1 MHNSIISAILF
12 VGLLYGPIANSANAT
27 NVELHTDVPDR
38 YVVVPGDTLWGIS
51 SRFLKDPWRWKEI
64 WGLNEQQIKDPHE
77 IFPGDLIVIERT
89 PDGNKFRIIK
99 ETVVMER
106 LSPHVRMEM
115 SDADAIP
122 SIPVAEIEPFLSQPL
137 VIDKG
142 SLESAPIV
150 LGTSDNR
157 VLLSKGDQI
166 YAKDMPTDQGSSWQ
180 IFRPGKALI
189 DPNLDKGTL
198 LPEWLSEYLMP
209 ESFGDYVGG
218 GWFGENKGEILGY
231 EAIYL
236 GDAEVERFADVS
248 TISIVRSSQEIFKG
262 DRLVPAPP
270 TEFINYAPHAPE
282 QDVNGRIISVY
293 GGVTE
298 IGKGTIVVLSRG
310 LQDGLETGNVLA
322 VYRRHLSETGD
333 ASLKVERAFDEFG
346 ATSKRQVVELPEERA
361 GLVFVFRVFEKVSYA
376 LVMQTTQPI
385 RIFDSVKTP

>member
-1 MHNSIISAILF
+1 MHNSIISVILF
-12 VGLLYGPIANSANAT
+12 VGLLYSSIANAA
-27 NVELHTDVPDR
+27 NVELHSNVPDR
-38 YVVVPGDTLWGIS
+38 YVVVSGDTLWGLA

-64 WGLNEQQIKDPHE
+64 WGLNEQQIKNPHK

-89 PDGNKFRIIK
+89 PDGNKLRIIK

-122 SIPVAEIEPFLSQPL
+122 SIPVAAIEPFLSQPL
-137 VIDKG
+137 VIDKD

-157 VLLSKGDQI
+157 VLLSKGDLI
-166 YAKDMPTDQGSSWQ
+166 YAKDMQADQGSSWQ

-189 DPNLDKGTL
+189 DPNPDKGTL
-198 LPEWLSEYLMP
+198 MPEWLGEYLVP
-209 ESFGDYVGG
+209 ESFGDYVRE
-218 GWFGENKGEILGY
+218 GWFGENKGKILGY

-262 DRLVPAPP
+262 DRLIPAPP

-298 IGKGTIVVLSRG
+298 IGKGSIVVLSKG
-310 LQDGLETGNVLA
+310 TQDGLEIGHVLA
-322 VYRRHLSETGD
+322 IYRRHLSETGD
-333 ASLKVERAFDEFG
+333 ASLKVDRVFDEFG
-346 ATSKRQVVELPEERA
+346 ATSMRQVVELPEERA

-385 RIFDSVKTP
+385 QIFDSVKTP

>member
-1 MHNSIISAILF
+1 MHNSIISVILF
-12 VGLLYGPIANSANAT
+12 VGLLYGPIANAT
-27 NVELHTDVPDR
+27 NVELHSNVPDR
-38 YVVVPGDTLWGIS
+38 YVVVPGDTLWSLS

-64 WGLNEQQIKDPHE
+64 WGLNEQQIKNPHK

-89 PDGNKFRIIK
+89 PEGNKLRIIK

-115 SDADAIP
+115 SDAVAIP
-122 SIPVAEIEPFLSQPL
+122 SIPVAAIEPFLSQPL
-137 VIDKG
+137 VVDKD

-189 DPNLDKGTL
+189 DPSTPDEETL
-198 LPEWLSEYLMP
+198 IPEWLGEYLVP
-209 ESFGDYVGG
+209 ESFGDYVGE
-218 GWFGENKGEILGY
+218 GWFGEDKGKILGY

-248 TISIVRSSQEIFKG
+248 TISIVRSTQEIFKG
-262 DRLVPAPP
+262 DRLIPAPP
-270 TEFINYAPHAPE
+270 TEFINYAPYAPE

-298 IGKGTIVVLSRG
+298 IGKGSIVVLSKG
-310 LQDGLETGNVLA
+310 AQDGLETGNVLA
-322 VYRRHLSETGD
+322 VNRRHLSETGD
-333 ASLKVERAFDEFG
+333 DSLKVDRVFDEFG

>member
-1 MHNSIISAILF
+1 MHNSIISVILF
-12 VGLLYGPIANSANAT
+12 VGLLYGPIANAT
-27 NVELHTDVPDR
+27 DVALHSNVPDR
-38 YVVVPGDTLWGIS
+38 YVVVPGDTLWGLS

-64 WGLNEQQIKDPHE
+64 WGLNEQQIKNPHK

-89 PDGNKFRIIK
+89 PDGNKLRIIK

-106 LSPHVRMEM
+106 LSPHVRMEK

-122 SIPVAEIEPFLSQPL
+122 SIPISAIEPFLSQPL
-137 VIDKG
+137 VIDKD
-142 SLESAPIV
+142 SLESSPIV

-166 YAKDMPTDQGSSWQ
+166 YAEDMPTDQGSSWQ

-189 DPNLDKGTL
+189 DPNPDKGTL
-198 LPEWLSEYLMP
+198 MPEWLGEYLVP
-209 ESFGDYVGG
+209 ESFGDYVGE
-218 GWFGENKGEILGY
+218 GWFGENKGKVLGY

-236 GDAEVERFADVS
+236 GDAEVERFANVS

-262 DRLVPAPP
+262 DRLIPAPP

-282 QDVNGRIISVY
+282 QDITGRIISVY

-298 IGKGTIVVLSRG
+298 IGKGSIVVLSKG
-310 LQDGLETGNVLA
+310 AQDGLETGNVLA

-333 ASLKVERAFDEFG
+333 DSLKVDRDFDEFG

-361 GLVFVFRVFEKVSYA
+361 GLVFIFRVFEKVSYA

-385 RIFDSVKTP
+385 RIYDSVKTP